1 VTTIGQAASGSTASN
16 HPNQLD
22 LAQFANSIAARQA
35 GHRKEDDP
43 ATARERIS
51 RADTRSVVPLF
62 LWEAP
67 IDADLLRIPV
77 GPGSMHV
84 ERYGHGGSAI
94 LLVHGFGTCSFL
106 WRNVAP
112 ELALAN
118 RTAFAVDLF
127 GYGESDRPF
136 DADFGI
142 AAQAEYLDHALTAL
156 RAARATVVGVD
167 LGAAIA
173 LRLAATR
180 PERVERMVLVNPI
193 AYDDV
198 PAKDVRDLQRN
209 TARYLM
215 RISRGILGAAPLM
228 RDLLTESVADPA
240 HMPDKLVARYLAPY
254 VGSEGLNHLQLLA
267 RSIDGEDL
275 DEIELTQIDQPTL
288 IVWGEQDRFLTHRGR
303 DGSAPER
310 LAEEIPGCRIAKL
323 PNAGRLVPEEAP
335 EALINLV
342 LEFDGAGAVR

>member
-1 VTTIGQAASGSTASN
+1 
-16 HPNQLD
+16 
-22 LAQFANSIAARQA
+22 
-35 GHRKEDDP
+35 
-43 ATARERIS
+43 
-51 RADTRSVVPLF
+51 
-62 LWEAP
+62 
-67 IDADLLRIPV
+67 
-77 GPGSMHV
+77 MHV
-84 ERYGHGGSAI
+84 ERYGHGGPAI
-94 LLVHGFGTCSFL
+94 LLVHGFGTCGFL

-112 ELALAN
+112 EFALAN

-156 RAARATVVGVD
+156 RVAKATVVGVD

-180 PERVERMVLVNPI
+180 PERVERMVLINPI

-198 PAKDVRDLQRN
+198 PAKDVKDLQRN
-209 TARYLM
+209 TGRYAV

-228 RDLLTESVADPA
+228 RDLLTQSVADPA

-254 VGSEGLNHLQLLA
+254 VGSEGLNHLLILA

-288 IVWGEQDRFLTHRGR
+288 IVWGEQDHFLAHRGR
-303 DGSAPER
+303 DKAAPER
-310 LAEEIPGCRIAKL
+310 LAEEIPGCRIARL
-323 PNAGRLVPEEAP
+323 PNVGRLVAEESPET
-335 EALINLV
+335 LINLV
-342 LEFDGAGAVR
+342 LDFDGASVAREAPGS